1 MYKKIL
7 IPLDGSAFAE
17 QVIACVQP
25 FAEKL
30 GSALV
35 LLQVTT
41 PLEVLMTLANPG
53 VPAPAVAMFDPQP
66 LPDAEPTAAEEC
78 LSRVVEP
85 LRKQRYSVEYELP
98 AGHAAAVIIE
108 RAQAVGVDLIAM
120 TTHGRGG
127 LGRLVFGSVADA
139 VLRHAPCPILLVRV
153 RDEQALAARS
163 AA

>member
-17 QVIACVQP
+17 QVIACVEP

-41 PLEVLMTLANPG
+41 PLDVLMTLANPG

-66 LPDAEPTAAEEC
+66 LLDAEQTAAEEY
-78 LSRVVEP
+78 LSRVVER
-85 LRKQRYSVEYELP
+85 LRKQRYAVEYEHP